1 MKILLVQKN
10 SKLKDRLNLYLDN
23 LPTSVEVIEASDF
36 SQVKDLLE
44 QVIGIDV
51 VLTCHE
57 TGSFEGMKIAVPLLK
72 TYDCDL
78 IVNTEDKLEEALE
91 YKAFESLAERG
102 HLIGNDVNCEMF
114 HNLILDVLKRRKNL
128 SFEYT
133 EEEYRKVR
141 LIYFL
146 RCNKVLCDVFIKIG
160 DEKYIKVLKKDDI
173 YTRDDLQKYRDKKV
187 KYLFVQAEDYEEF
200 GAGLSKTPFLIEDR
214 NLDPKYVE
222 DAVINTLDI
231 VHEMVSESGVTDEVI
246 NLVDYSVFQIEN
258 TLEDDKIL
266 SRLLASFRDRKDY
279 LLDHS
284 YMVAYFSNSVCAHME
299 WDSEEIRKKLSYAA
313 MLQDLCLA
321 DADLAMAINLQT
333 ADMVNYTDEQISY
346 YKSHPQQISELVKK
360 NPKVPMN
367 VDEILLSHHEKPEGN
382 GFPRALSS
390 HRVTQLAAVFNV
402 AHSFVDELYREEFDL
417 DQIPTILSR
426 MKKRFSSG
434 NYQKPFE
441 GLLNVFKQT
450 ITVSND

>member
-1 MKILLVQKN
+1 LKILLIQTN
-10 SKLKDRLNLYLDN
+10 HKLKDRINLYLDN
-23 LPTSVEVIEASDF
+23 LPTSIEVVEASKF
-36 SQVKDLLE
+36 SNIKDLLE
-44 QVIGIDV
+44 QVVGVDV

-57 TGSFEGMKIAVPLLK
+57 SSTFEGMKIAASLAK
-72 TYDCDL
+72 DYDCDL
-78 IVNTEDKLEEALE
+78 VVNTDENLKETLEF
-91 YKAFESLAERG
+91 KAFTSLNERG
-102 HLIGNDVNCEMF
+102 HLIGNDVNCEGF
-114 HNLILDVLKRRKNL
+114 HNLILDILKRRKNL
-128 SFEYT
+128 SFDYT

-146 RCNKVLCDVFIKIG
+146 RCNKVLCDVYIKIG

-187 KYLFVQAEDYEEF
+187 KFLYVQAEDYEEF

-246 NLVDYSVFQIEN
+246 NLVDYSVFQIES

-266 SRLLASFRDRKDY
+266 SRLLSSFRNRKDY
-279 LLDHS
+279 LIDHS
-284 YMVAYFSNSVCAHME
+284 YMIAYFSNSICAHME

-313 MLQDLCLA
+313 LLQDLCLA
-321 DADLAMAINLQT
+321 DPDLAMAVNLQT
-333 ADMVNYTDEQISY
+333 ADMVNYTDEQISI
-346 YKSHPQQISELVKK
+346 YKSHPTQICELVKQNSK
-360 NPKVPMN
+360 IPMN

-390 HRVTQLAAVFNV
+390 HRITQLSAVFNV
-402 AHSFVDELYREEFDL
+402 AHSFVDELYREEFDF
-417 DQIPTILSR
+417 DKIPTILSR

-434 NYQKPFE
+434 AYQKPFE
-441 GLLNVFKQT
+441 GLLSVFKKT
-450 ITVSND
+450 ITFDS